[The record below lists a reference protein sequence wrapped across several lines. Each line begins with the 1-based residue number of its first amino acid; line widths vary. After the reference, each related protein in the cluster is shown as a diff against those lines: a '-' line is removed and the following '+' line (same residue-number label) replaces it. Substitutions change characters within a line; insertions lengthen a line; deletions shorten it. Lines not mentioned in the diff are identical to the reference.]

1 MARKAANLASA
12 LEAVTPAPAAPPARA
27 SGIEARTPPIPSRVG
42 TALVGAH
49 LPTRY
54 QRALKI
60 LSAETG
66 ESQRDLIEQALD
78 MLFVAKGARDV
89 SAAK

>member
-12 LEAVTPAPAAPPARA
+12 LEAVTPAPAAPT
-27 SGIEARTPPIPSRVG
+27 ARTSGAEPQTAPIPSRVG

-54 QRALKI
+54 QRALKV

-66 ESQRDLIEQALD
+66 VSQRDLLEQALD
-78 MLFVAKGARDV
+78 MLFVAKGARDMSV
-89 SAAK
+89 AK